1 MSGSGSM
8 LHAVISMKNNLALKR
23 SNRLGKR
30 GYTATKRKYRE
41 IFQPDITKEELE
53 KIKVEIRAKGKRQRL
68 IENSIVAILSLI
80 IFSLFYIYI
89 F

>member
-53 KIKVEIRAKGKRQRL
+53 KIKADIRAKGKKQRI
-68 IENSIVAILSLI
+68 IENSVTVFLTITFLILLYS
-80 IFSLFYIYI
+80 FF

>member
-23 SNRLGKR
+23 SNRLCKR

-41 IFQPDITKEELE
+41 IFKPNITKEELE
-53 KIKVEIRAKGKRQRL
+53 KIKSEIRAKGKKQRL
-68 IENSIVAILSLI
+68 VENSIITI
-80 IFSLFYIYI
+80 ITLVVFSLVYIYL